1 MPRKIIVYLFV
12 GTLLKM
18 PLVSGCAHINY
29 RHCPDEMALHT
40 QFNVLRNDLLQ
51 ATFYCGSDDVW
62 HYFVVER
69 RLWFITI
76 EDGLKAPAVIPLPFS
91 IKPLS
96 QERNTWVV
104 IDGYTTWLDGLN

>member
-18 PLVSGCAHINY
+18 PFVSGCAHINY

-76 EDGLKAPAVIPLPFS
+76 EDGLCRMS
-91 IKPLS
+91 IDLRRALGK
-96 QERNTWVV
+96 T
-104 IDGYTTWLDGLN
+104 

>member
-12 GTLLKM
+12 GTLMKM
-18 PLVSGCAHINY
+18 PFVFGCACINY

-51 ATFYCGSDDVW
+51 GTFYCGSDDVW

-69 RLWFITI
+69 RLWFIII
-76 EDGLKAPAVIPLPFS
+76 EDGLKSPATIPLPFS

-96 QERNTWVV
+96 KERNTWVV